1 MIPSTAKAESL
12 VRKLEEHLGF
22 RLAKNSG
29 LNTLRLAKDSQ
40 GWPALV
46 LSEDGAEAATNPV
59 IAIRIKGQDAVSP
72 DIFGNSFAA
81 FAPHECDV
89 VYDAAAVSHKDL
101 AIVMHEVTKL
111 ASKSQL
117 REVAADA
124 AVTVASA
131 DSAAIVAE
139 LEFELRWPSKSV

>member
-29 LNTLRLAKDSQ
+29 LNSIRALKDSQ
-40 GWPALV
+40 GWPALM
-46 LSEDGAEAATNPV
+46 LSRNGNEAAEQQV
-59 IAIRIKGQDAVSP
+59 CLIRIKGAAAVSP
-72 DIFGNSFAA
+72 DIFGNSFSA
-81 FAPHECDV
+81 FAPHAADV
-89 VYDAAAVSHKDL
+89 VYDATALTPRDL

-111 ASKSQL
+111 ASKSQI

-124 AVTVASA
+124 AVVIASA
-131 DSAAIVAE
+131 DSAAIVAS
-139 LEFELRWPSKSV
+139 LEHELRWPTKSV